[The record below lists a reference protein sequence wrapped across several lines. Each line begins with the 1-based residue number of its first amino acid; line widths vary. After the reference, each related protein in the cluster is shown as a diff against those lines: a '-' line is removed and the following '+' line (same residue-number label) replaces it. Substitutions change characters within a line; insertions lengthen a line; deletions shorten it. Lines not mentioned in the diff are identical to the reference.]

1 MKTKE
6 SNTDLKNMKENSR
19 NTGSPGKENIL
30 IGRNA
35 VSEALSAGRETAF
48 IVAAKRSEGS
58 AKKIIACARD
68 RNIPV
73 RYEEKAVLDKIAG
86 GKNHQG
92 IIAYVSEYRYSSMD
106 EMMMWA
112 EQKGEDPFLVLLD
125 GIEDPHNLGAIIR
138 TAECAGA
145 HGIVI
150 PKRRSVGVTETAA
163 KVSAGASEH
172 MMCAQVTNLS
182 RTLEDLKK
190 KGLWIV
196 ACDMDGKTI
205 YPDGEEDPPDLTGPL
220 GIVIGAEGSGIGRL
234 IKEKCDFAV
243 SIPVAG
249 KIKSLN
255 ASNAAAVLMYE
266 IRRQRNEKK

>member
-1 MKTKE
+1 M
-6 SNTDLKNMKENSR
+6 
-19 NTGSPGKENIL
+19 
-30 IGRNA
+30 
-35 VSEALSAGRETAF
+35 
-48 IVAAKRSEGS
+48 
-58 AKKIIACARD
+58 
-68 RNIPV
+68 
-73 RYEEKAVLDKIAG
+73 
-86 GKNHQG
+86 
-92 IIAYVSEYRYSSMD
+92 
-106 EMMMWA
+106 
-112 EQKGEDPFLVLLD
+112 LLD

-145 HGIVI
+145 HGIII

-190 KGLWIV
+190 RGLWVV

-205 YPDGEEDPPDLTGPL
+205 YPDGEETPPDLTGPVGL
-220 GIVIGAEGSGIGRL
+220 VIGAEGRGIGRL

>member
-1 MKTKE
+1 
-6 SNTDLKNMKENSR
+6 MKENNR
-19 NTGSPGKENIL
+19 HAGSVAKENIL

-48 IVAAKRSEGS
+48 IIAAKRSEGS
-58 AKKIIACARD
+58 VKKIIASARD

-73 RYEEKAVLDKIAG
+73 RYEERAVLDKISG

-92 IIAYVSEYRYSSMD
+92 IIAYVSEYKYSSID
-106 EMMMWA
+106 DMMLLA
-112 EQKGEDPFLVLLD
+112 EQKGEDPFLLLLD

-172 MMCAQVTNLS
+172 MMCTQVTNLS

-190 KGLWIV
+190 RGLWIV
-196 ACDMDGKTI
+196 ACDMDGKSI
-205 YPDGEEDPPDLTGPL
+205 YPDGEEALPDLTGPVGL
-220 GIVIGAEGSGIGRL
+220 VIGGEGSGIGRL

-243 SIPVAG
+243 SIPAVG

-266 IRRQRNEKK
+266 IRRQRNGKK